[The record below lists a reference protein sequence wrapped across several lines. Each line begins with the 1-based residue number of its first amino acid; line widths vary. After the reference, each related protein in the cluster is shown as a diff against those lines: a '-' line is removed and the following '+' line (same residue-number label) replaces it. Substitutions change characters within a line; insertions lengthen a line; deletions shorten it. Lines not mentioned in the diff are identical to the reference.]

1 MSIAI
6 NGHRYRHFKKE
17 TMIYTVIEANALDC
31 DNLTPLV
38 VYKSE
43 YETPDRPKG
52 TIWVREKAEFESKKV
67 LPDGTEVERFT
78 DITEISSSTQP

>member
-17 TMIYTVIEANALDC
+17 TMIYTVVEANALDC
-31 DNLTPLV
+31 DLVPQV
-38 VYKSE
+38 VYRSE

-52 TIWVREKAEFESKKV
+52 TIWIREKAEVESTKT
-67 LPDGTEVERFT
+67 LPDGTVVERFT
-78 DITEISSSTQP
+78 DITDAL

>member
-17 TMIYTVIEANALDC
+17 TMIYTVVEADALDC
-31 DNLTPLV
+31 NLVPQV
-38 VYKSE
+38 VYRSE

-52 TIWVREKAEFESKKV
+52 TIWIREKAEFESKKV